1 MIRVLI
7 ADDHQL
13 LLEGITQALNLIPDI
28 SVIGTASDG
37 AELVE
42 RTYELTPD
50 VLVIDQEMPKLTGL
64 GALKKLGDP
73 PPAIVVTMHADE
85 DHRRRAEEAGAVG
98 FLSKSAP
105 LPTLAAAVRAAAA
118 GEVFVQA
125 VGGTAVLE
133 EYQEAVLDPGAAAL
147 TSRERE
153 LLGLLTEGVS
163 ATDEL
168 ADRLFISQKTVK
180 NHLASIYEKLAIS
193 DRAQAAVE
201 AIRLGL
207 GKR

>member
-13 LLEGITQALNLIPDI
+13 LLEGISQALDLIPDI
-28 SVIGTASDG
+28 TVVGTATDG
-37 AELVE
+37 TELIGAVE
-42 RTYELTPD
+42 RFQPD
-50 VLVIDQEMPKLTGL
+50 VLVIDQEMPNLTGI
-64 GALKKLGDP
+64 GALERLKDS

-85 DHRRRAEEAGAVG
+85 DHRSRAEAAGAVG

-105 LPTLAAAVRAAAA
+105 LPTLASAVRAAAA
-118 GEVFVQA
+118 GETFVA
-125 VGGTAVLE
+125 EVGGTDVLDS
-133 EYQEAVLDPGAAAL
+133 YQDAKLDPGAAAL
-147 TSRERE
+147 TARERE
-153 LLGLLTEGVS
+153 LLGLLTQGVS
-163 ATDEL
+163 STEDL
-168 ADRLFISQKTVK
+168 ADRLYISQKTVK

-201 AIRLGL
+201 AIRLGI

>member
-13 LLEGITQALNLIPDI
+13 LLEGISQALNLIPDI
-28 SVIGTASDG
+28 SVVGTASDG
-37 AELVE
+37 KELVAKATNLE
-42 RTYELTPD
+42 PD

-64 GALKKLGDP
+64 GALKQLSDP

-85 DHRRRAEEAGAVG
+85 KHRAKAAAAGAVG

-105 LPTLAAAVRAAAA
+105 LPTLASAVRAAAA
-118 GEVFVQA
+118 GEVFVEE

-147 TSRERE
+147 TARERE
-153 LLGLLTEGVS
+153 LLSLLTEGVS
-163 ATDEL
+163 STEEL
-168 ADRLFISQKTVK
+168 ADRLYISPKTVK
-180 NHLASIYEKLAIS
+180 NHLASIYDKLAIS

>member
-1 MIRVLI
+1 MIRVVI

-13 LLEGITQALNLIPDI
+13 LLESISQALNVLPDI
-28 SVIGTASDG
+28 SVIGTATDG
-37 AELVE
+37 LELVARVAELE
-42 RTYELTPD
+42 PD
-50 VLVIDQEMPKLTGL
+50 VIVIDQEMPGLSGIAALTRMGE
-64 GALKKLGDP
+64 P
-73 PPAIVVTMHADE
+73 PPAVMVTMHADE
-85 DHRRRAEEAGAVG
+85 AHRHKAERAGAVG

-118 GEVFVQA
+118 GEVFIA
-125 VGGTAVLE
+125 GVGGTDVLDD
-133 EYQEAVLDPGAAAL
+133 YQEAVLDPGAAAL
-147 TSRERE
+147 TARERE
-153 LLGLLTEGVS
+153 LLGLLTQGVS
-163 ATDEL
+163 STEEL
-168 ADRLFISQKTVK
+168 ADRLYISQKTVK